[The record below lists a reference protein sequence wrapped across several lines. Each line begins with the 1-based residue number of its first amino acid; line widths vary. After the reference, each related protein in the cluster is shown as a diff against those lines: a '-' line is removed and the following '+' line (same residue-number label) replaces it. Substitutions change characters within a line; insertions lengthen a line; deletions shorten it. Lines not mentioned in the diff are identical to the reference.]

1 MDYGWTIGAMNPSPA
16 VPAPVPDVLWTSLSG
31 PVSTPSWMR
40 GVSVSRKTAGQFQK
54 LKKLPAMT
62 VVQAYDLDAVLNHT
76 AFLDHITSV
85 CDQND
90 RIVFLFKKPAPQGL
104 LAGASTAS
112 RLLARFPS
120 PARVEYAPEASGLTA
135 IQAAVARLLV
145 ENSSIVAT
153 PPVDPLAGMKS
164 VLAATSDLRSKS
176 GRLQASK
183 VARTFGLA
191 VADLANLMGRARQ
204 TVSKTPDAP
213 ALQESLGRF
222 ERIARLRA
230 VLPEAQFR
238 AWLNH
243 ENRELGRKTP
253 IAAIRAGRADVVA
266 SLADDMLTGT
276 PA

>member
-1 MDYGWTIGAMNPSPA
+1 MNPSPA
-16 VPAPVPDVLWTSLSG
+16 APALVQDVLWTSLSD
-31 PVSTPSWMR
+31 PVSPPAWMGNVR
-40 GVSVSRKTAGQFQK
+40 MEKKTARQFRL

-62 VVQAYDLDAVLNHT
+62 VVQADDLNAVLNHT
-76 AFLDHITSV
+76 AFLHHITSV
-85 CDQND
+85 CDPND
-90 RIVFLFKKPAPQGL
+90 RIVFLFKKPARQTL

-112 RLLARFPS
+112 RLFAQFPS
-120 PARVEYAPEASGLTA
+120 PSHVDCASEASGLAA
-135 IQAAVARLLV
+135 IQAAVARLLA
-145 ENSSIVAT
+145 ENSRIVPT
-153 PPVDPLAGMKS
+153 PRVDPLAGMKS

-176 GRLQASK
+176 GRLAASK

-191 VADLANLMGRARQ
+191 VADLASLMGRPRQ

-230 VLPEAQFR
+230 VLPEAQFL

-243 ENRELGRKTP
+243 ENRELGKKTP
-253 IAAIRAGRADVVA
+253 IAAIREGRADVVA
-266 SLADDMLTGT
+266 ELADDMLTGT